1 MATSRGRLLRPHW
14 STSSRCNLEVD
25 TLVEL
30 YSDRTAREKELLLF
44 ANAARQER
52 EDIKNALEMLHQK
65 ELEKQEKKSAE
76 RRSAVAGRSVADVLR
91 DAPLADAHFNSRG
104 GVTLDHR
111 TRSRS
116 HGR

>member
-1 MATSRGRLLRPHW
+1 MLSGSCNW

-30 YSDRTAREKELLLF
+30 HSDRTAREKEDLLF
-44 ANAARQER
+44 ANAERQER
-52 EDIKNALEMLHQK
+52 EDIKNALEELHQK
-65 ELEKQEKKSAE
+65 AFDKRE
-76 RRSAVAGRSVADVLR
+76 RRSASAGRTVIDVLR
-91 DAPLADAHFNSRG
+91 DAPLAETHFNSRG
-104 GVTLDHR
+104 GVTLDYR